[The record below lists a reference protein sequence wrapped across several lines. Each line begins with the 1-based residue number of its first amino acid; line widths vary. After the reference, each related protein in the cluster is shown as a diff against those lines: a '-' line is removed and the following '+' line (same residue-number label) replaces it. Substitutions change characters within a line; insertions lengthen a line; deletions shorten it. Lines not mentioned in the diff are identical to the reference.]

1 MSDGVR
7 LGQLLC
13 DEDIITKRQ
22 LSKAL
27 QEQVKGRK
35 GTLGEILV
43 EMGVCTFED
52 ITDAMMSHSS
62 DTQKHEKK
70 HEEIHKEPIPK
81 PVVEPEPVVV
91 QPTPQPVAQP
101 TPQPVVEEPKVEEP
115 IELSEDKVMGTKFT
129 MSIQTIIALV
139 SVIAAGVGGY
149 YMLLSEIEEAK
160 NLPEP
165 PSIESIFGDE
175 YPSKPDGHNWPRSYE
190 QYKSQVGGLQED
202 MDAVYEIIDEYE
214 EAIEDLEKLVANLRV
229 EVAKKKDK

>member
-1 MSDGVR
+1 MSEGVK

-13 DEDIITKRQ
+13 DADIITKRQ

-35 GTLGEILV
+35 GTIGEILV
-43 EMGVCTFED
+43 EMGFCTFDD
-52 ITDAMMSHSS
+52 ITDALMNGVGS
-62 DTQKHEKK
+62 DTEKHVEK
-70 HEEIHKEPIPK
+70 HEEIYREPIP
-81 PVVEPEPVVV
+81 
-91 QPTPQPVAQP
+91 A
-101 TPQPVVEEPKVEEP
+101 PQPVVEPIPVAEPKVEEP
-115 IELSEDKVMGTKFT
+115 VEISEDKVMGTKFT
-129 MSIQTIIALV
+129 MSIQTIVALV
-139 SVIAAGVGGY
+139 GVISAGVGGY

-190 QYKSQVGGLQED
+190 QYKTQVGGLQED

-214 EAIEDLEKLVANLRV
+214 EAIADLEKLVSNLRV